1 MSKRKNG
8 AEIINIPQ
16 PRHPEL
22 AYFKDGQM
30 VYIVPRL
37 LDSGEVEYDV
47 SKLGPEA
54 ELLVDQAVVSKLRG
68 DQVREV
74 MVKRP
79 DVRPVP
85 IRARDK

>member
-8 AEIINIPQ
+8 QEIINVPQ
-16 PRHPEL
+16 PKWPEL

-30 VYIVPRL
+30 IYIVPRL
-37 LDSGEVEYDV
+37 RDSGEVEYDV

-68 DQVREV
+68 DQIREV
-74 MVKRP
+74 AVKRP
-79 DVRPVP
+79 DVRPTP
-85 IRARDK
+85 IRTRDK

>member
-1 MSKRKNG
+1 MSKRKDG
-8 AEIINIPQ
+8 STVVDIPQ
-16 PRHPEL
+16 PRHPDL

-30 VYIVPRL
+30 IYIVPRR
-37 LDSGEVEYDV
+37 LDTGEVEYDV

-74 MVKRP
+74 VVKRP
-79 DVRPVP
+79 DVRPTP

>member
-8 AEIINIPQ
+8 SEIINIPQ

-22 AYFKDGQM
+22 AYFKDGQIIR
-30 VYIVPRL
+30 VVPRR
-37 LDSGEVEYDV
+37 LDTGEMEYDV
-47 SKLGPEA
+47 SKLDPEA
-54 ELLVDQAVVSKLRG
+54 AVLVDHAVVSKLRG

-74 MVKRP
+74 VVKRP
-79 DVRPVP
+79 DTVQTP